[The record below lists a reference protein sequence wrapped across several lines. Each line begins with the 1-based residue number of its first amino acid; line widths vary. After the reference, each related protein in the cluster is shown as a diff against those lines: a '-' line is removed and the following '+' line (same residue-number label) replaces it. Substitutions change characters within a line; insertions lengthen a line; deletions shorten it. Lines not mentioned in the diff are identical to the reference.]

1 MKLKKYH
8 FGVFSILLIAIFV
21 VSLSLFENSNDLQK
35 ASGESTQSSS
45 TLPNEN
51 SENEW
56 NEAGTSNSK
65 PVTADNDALTDESP
79 ELEKL
84 VANPLENA
92 RKRWFE
98 EKIINKSQDNGF
110 YRTIYYKADDFKYS
124 KIRVDEIYD
133 LNPDTNPEARLLS
146 RATYVAD
153 HFLIR
158 LRKDQEGLVDAML
171 AKFPELKIRKELD
184 TEEHVL
190 LEFDLNQ
197 YDIDLFN
204 FWAARLRAYGLN
216 AEKDF
221 ISSASQTSPFDPDFA
236 KQWALHNTGQDSGTA
251 DADIDA
257 IEAWQ
262 TQKGSADVI
271 VAVLDTGV
279 DLDHVDLVTNLWTTT
294 VNGSIIRGYDFVNG
308 GTNPD
313 DDDVDGH
320 GTHVAGIIGAK
331 PNNSRGI
338 AGVNWNVQIMP
349 IKVLDADGNGV
360 TSDIIAGIN
369 RAAQSGANIINM
381 SLGGSGSGT
390 NDDSDSYY
398 YALKQ
403 ARDYNENGVLVVA
416 SAGNNN
422 GADND
427 TTPRYPASY
436 ELNNIITVGS
446 SDRNDAMA
454 AHSNIGATSVD
465 LVAPGEA
472 IYSTLPDNRYGE
484 KNGTSM
490 AAPHVAGA
498 AAILL
503 AQDPNQG
510 YEDLRTR
517 ILNSVD
523 QKDAFKDK
531 MVTGGRLNLNNAL
544 AAYGGAQVQT
554 TNVILKPLGNDD
566 VFWTEGELLQIDV
579 GIKNYGGGAA
589 TNIVLNLEITQGATY
604 ATITSPPAL
613 PITNIT
619 NMAPNQEAFISN
631 AFRLTAGNLGNFDFE
646 QEVEVKVTVNYTG
659 GVSTIA
665 YKDTAIYQIA
675 SLSGKVF
682 DGIDGTTPI
691 AGATV
696 KLSANLAALGNVN
709 LEQQTAADGSYNFSL
724 FTGLVSVRV
733 EAVDFET
740 SATKVFDLTPADP
753 NQTHNFELGVSR
765 FVVRTPTIELTV
777 PRATTQSVPAL
788 IENTGTSP
796 VPLLFST
803 QVSESNNFYIGQ
815 QLFGLKG
822 VGSNTPT
829 LILINQ
835 YSLQASEEFS
845 INLPDGHFAVD
856 ITYFQG
862 AIWILTTTDSG
873 AAALV
878 EYSGENFSFLRKV
891 DLDIAN
897 TSTISI
903 EGLLSI
909 PFPGV
914 DDDSPRTEYLALLV
928 HPIRYSF
935 YDPYVYRVHPDAVD
949 RADLT
954 ISVDEL
960 DVNFFYIGESDT
972 HIGAYGGERDSLF
985 HAQGNTLF
993 EWEVKGGTNIDRKG
1007 SYLRPLDLAN
1017 DTGIDVPNTEV
1028 LSLCYFNG
1036 TSSLYV
1042 LFGGSVNNLV
1052 KVNWDGA
1059 RVTNIYQ
1066 APSGLERMTAS
1077 QTKTN
1082 IPWLSLLSGE
1092 GSVNQGET
1100 SELPMRI
1107 DTSTLE
1113 NGDERTGYIRVQ
1125 SLENNAY
1132 ELVTVKL
1139 TVGALG
1145 FDPSYV
1151 GWYQSFFA
1159 RDPQAS
1165 GMNADSDNDG
1175 ISNALEYVIGTNP
1188 AVNDPNPEEVGV
1200 PKVIKDPDDG
1210 NIYMKFNRRSGLPD
1224 GAVEIQGK
1232 ANLPDDWQN
1241 LVKGTDYEIIK
1252 KETVN
1257 GIDRLIIST
1266 PFTNSAFFRLLISL

>member
-1 MKLKKYH
+1 MNLKKYH
-8 FGVFSILLIAIFV
+8 FGIFSILLIAAFV
-21 VSLSLFENSNDLQK
+21 VSLSLFKNSDDLQR
-35 ASGESTQSSS
+35 ATGESTQSSS
-45 TLPNEN
+45 HLPNEN
-51 SENEW
+51 SENERK
-56 NEAGTSNSK
+56 EAGTSNSK
-65 PVTADNDALTDESP
+65 PVKTDNDALTDESS

-84 VANPLENA
+84 VTNPLEA
-92 RKRWFE
+92 ACKRWSQ
-98 EKIINKSQDNGF
+98 EKIINKSQDNGY
-110 YRTIYYKADDFKYS
+110 YRTTFYKADDFKYS

-171 AKFPELKIRKELD
+171 AKFSELKIRKELD
-184 TEEHVL
+184 TNEHVL

-349 IKVLDADGNGV
+349 VKVLDGAGIGA

-369 RAAQSGANIINM
+369 RAVQSGASIINM
-381 SLGGSGSGT
+381 SLGSSGSGT

-422 GADND
+422 GSDND

-472 IYSTLPDNRYGE
+472 IYSTLPDNTYGE

-503 AQDPNQG
+503 AQDSNQG

-566 VFWTEGELLQIDV
+566 VFWTEGELLQVDV

-665 YKDTAIYQIA
+665 YKDTVIYQIA

-709 LEQQTAADGSYNFSL
+709 LEQETAADGSYNFSL

-740 SATKVFDLTPADP
+740 SATKVFDLTPAEP

-777 PRATTQSVPAL
+777 PRATTQSISAL
-788 IENTGTSP
+788 VENTGSSP
-796 VPLLFST
+796 NPLLYDS

-835 YSLQASEEFS
+835 YSLQASEEFP
-845 INLPDGHFAVD
+845 IALPEGHFAVD

-873 AAALV
+873 AAALF

-897 TSTISI
+897 TSIITI
-903 EGLLSI
+903 EGLLTI
-909 PFPGV
+909 PFPGANAE
-914 DDDSPRTEYLALLV
+914 SSRTEYLGLIV
-928 HPIRYSF
+928 RPKRSF
-935 YDPYVYRVHPDAVD
+935 YYDPFIYRVNPDAID

-960 DVNFFYIGESDT
+960 DVNIFFFGDSDNHT
-972 HIGAYGGERDSLF
+972 GAYGGERDSFF
-985 HAQGNTLF
+985 HTQGNTLY
-993 EWEVKGGTNIDRKG
+993 EWKVTGQNIIDREG
-1007 SYLRPLDLAN
+1007 SYYRTTTLAN
-1017 DTGIDVPNTEV
+1017 STGKIVPPTEI
-1028 LSLCYFNG
+1028 LSICYFNG

-1042 LFGGSVNNLV
+1042 LLGGSVNNLLRV
-1052 KVNWDGA
+1052 DWGAA
-1059 RVTNIYQ
+1059 RVMDIYN

-1077 QTKTN
+1077 QTQIN
-1082 IPWLSLLSGE
+1082 IPWLSLLSTE
-1092 GSVNQGET
+1092 GSVSRGNT
-1100 SELPMRI
+1100 SEVPMRI

-1113 NGDERTGYIRVQ
+1113 NGDQRTGYVRVK

-1151 GWYQSFFA
+1151 AWYQSFFA
-1159 RDPQAS
+1159 KDPQATDMS
-1165 GMNADSDNDG
+1165 ADADNDG
-1175 ISNALEYVIGTNP
+1175 IANALEYVIGTNP

-1200 PKVIKDPDDG
+1200 PKVIEDPNDG
-1210 NIYMKFNRRSGLPD
+1210 NIYMKFNRRAGLPD

-1232 ANLPDDWQN
+1232 ASLSDPWKN
-1241 LVKGTDYEIIK
+1241 LVEGTDYEIIK
-1252 KETVN
+1252 KETVD
-1257 GIDRLIIST
+1257 GIDRLTIST
-1266 PFTNSAFFRLLISL
+1266 PYTNSAFFRLLISL